1 MERYLLHCALCSLRR
16 ARSFRIQML
25 QRLFNKTGYLFP
37 SYFPQLIP
45 RFYLL
50 LIEARTACDVW
61 NTATHL
67 FVVVTSTKLSRL
79 RHDLHLIK
87 KWSLSVKEYIAKIQN
102 TSASKEASGS

>member
-1 MERYLLHCALCSLRR
+1 
-16 ARSFRIQML
+16 ML

-79 RHDLHLIK
+79 RHDL
-87 KWSLSVKEYIAKIQN
+87 SVVLVGA
-102 TSASKEASGS
+102 SAASMSHRRVTRE

>member
-1 MERYLLHCALCSLRR
+1 
-16 ARSFRIQML
+16 ML

-79 RHDLHLIK
+79 RHDLHL
-87 KWSLSVKEYIAKIQN
+87 
-102 TSASKEASGS
+102 ASFSSEPLLLQCLIDVLLENESRQVHTV